1 MRKPLVS
8 LFTAA
13 LLGIA
18 GNGMAGVGQEGTA
31 NISPSATYPTEVIA
45 DYVLGCM
52 ISNGASPDILR
63 KCACSFD
70 FVAASIPYAEYE
82 QIESLLRLQQMPGV
96 GRNAVYK
103 NANWAKQAVT
113 NLREIQAESTLRC
126 F

>member
-1 MRKPLVS
+1 MRRTLISLVTVAAFV
-8 LFTAA
+8 FTIA
-13 LLGIA
+13 GIA
-18 GNGMAGVGQEGTA
+18 ESETA
-31 NISPSATYPTEVIA
+31 DQSPVSASDYPTAVIA

-52 ISNGASPDILR
+52 ISNGTSADTLR

-70 FVAASIPYAEYE
+70 FVAASIPYEEYE
-82 QIESLLRLQQMPGV
+82 RIESLLRLQQMPGV